1 MQKKLF
7 IMDIDGTLAI
17 GGSLIPGAAEL
28 IREIRMQGGQCCFF
42 TNNSSRGTREYQEQ
56 FESWGI
62 ETDRKSVV

>member
-28 IREIRMQGGQCCFF
+28 IREIRCLLY
-42 TNNSSRGTREYQEQ
+42 TSDAADE
-56 FESWGI
+56 
-62 ETDRKSVV
+62 

>member
-42 TNNSSRGTREYQEQ
+42 TNNS
-56 FESWGI
+56 
-62 ETDRKSVV
+62 